1 LIPLGKFQFARRRFR
16 AVEGCSRAK
25 QRRQIGRILPDGRID
40 RARYRREFRL
50 RDPSSRAAAFEL
62 SLSRQTGANM
72 AAQLNARRTM
82 GGVFMGYKIV
92 ATRGDEV
99 LRSERESLLIA
110 AAKARVWARVG
121 WHVVVTD
128 PDGKTLDP
136 AEFEKLFAPPD
147 PRRARLREVSARL
160 RLAASA

>member
-1 LIPLGKFQFARRRFR
+1 MIAPLAMGQA
-16 AVEGCSRAK
+16 
-25 QRRQIGRILPDGRID
+25 
-40 RARYRREFRL
+40 
-50 RDPSSRAAAFEL
+50 
-62 SLSRQTGANM
+62 
-72 AAQLNARRTM
+72 M
-82 GGVFMGYKIV
+82 GGAFMAYKIV

-121 WHVVVTD
+121 WDVVVTD
-128 PDGKTLDP
+128 PDGNTLDP

-147 PRRARLREVSARL
+147 PRRVRLREASARL